1 MFGDRNVRADWN
13 ESVIKD
19 TVPSRCIAEA
29 DEPSLLRESPR
40 DEFARQ
46 AEPSAL
52 FTGVLRDNQVAPV
65 KIPPERKDRTRV
77 SPIRFN
83 DLQPWIRREQVTDHS
98 RAARARSAVKSVA
111 PPTQASSPPLCSRGI

>member
-65 KIPPERKDRTRV
+65 KIPPERRHRTGFPRIGFIA
-77 SPIRFN
+77 P
-83 DLQPWIRREQVTDHS
+83 QPWIRREQVTHHP
-98 RAARARSAVKSVA
+98 RAARHNNAETRLRVA
-111 PPTQASSPPLCSRGI
+111 C